1 MNVSTRC
8 LAMAVK
14 LSIPIRLTEAP
25 RLRRAGYTVGATA
38 GASAANGRCRLQ
50 DLHDVMVSGA
60 LEALE
65 IGHVHAP
72 GAGERAVVAQFT
84 EDAGDGYTARAGQVG
99 EVLVSQCQRELDAA
113 RGVVGREPELP
124 REAQEGAGDA

>member
-25 RLRRAGYTVGATA
+25 RLRRTGYTVDATG

-50 DLHDVMVSGA
+50 DLHHVMVGGA

-72 GAGERAVVAQFT
+72 GAGERTVVAQFT
-84 EDAGDGYTARAGQVG
+84 EDAGDGDATRTGQVG
-99 EVLVSQCQRELDAA
+99 EVLVGQCQRE
-113 RGVVGREPELP
+113 
-124 REAQEGAGDA
+124 